1 MKTIPR
7 NEELNAASERM
18 NQRLND
24 EYIRQQVERYR
35 QEQSQR
41 QQRDSEASTE
51 VPRQTTESAELGARS

>member
-1 MKTIPR
+1 MQTTPR

-35 QEQSQR
+35 QEQAQR
-41 QQRDSEASTE
+41 QQRDVETSAEMPSKTA
-51 VPRQTTESAELGARS
+51 ESAD

>member
-24 EYIRQQVERYR
+24 EYIRQQVEHYR
-35 QEQSQR
+35 QEQEQR
-41 QQRDSEASTE
+41 QHRGIEASAET
-51 VPRQTTESAELGARS
+51 PRQATESAGK

>member
-24 EYIRQQVERYR
+24 EYIRQQVEHYR
-35 QEQSQR
+35 QEQAQR
-41 QQRDSEASTE
+41 QHRDIEASADA
-51 VPRQTTESAELGARS
+51 PRLEENNHDRT